1 MLSAAWRKPAA
12 QPLTCPF
19 LRAPAVQPFD
29 CPDLWRPTGPT
40 PQPPPCP
47 LCRLRRRRL
56 WRFRRTEHALSST
69 ISAPEISRARLAW
82 TRSPSLGQSVSRPIN
97 TPSREHLA
105 HEARQRVARRTQS
118 ARQREGEGG
127 GGGAGEGRIDS
138 GSLLS
143 ALAPPAAAPVS
154 VFVARCVLRE
164 RTAQAQDGGGGG
176 AGALQRPMAR
186 GEERAEDLLRARLVQ
201 G

>member
-1 MLSAAWRKPAA
+1 M
-12 QPLTCPF
+12 
-19 LRAPAVQPFD
+19 
-29 CPDLWRPTGPT
+29 
-40 PQPPPCP
+40 
-47 LCRLRRRRL
+47 
-56 WRFRRTEHALSST
+56 
-69 ISAPEISRARLAW
+69 
-82 TRSPSLGQSVSRPIN
+82 
-97 TPSREHLA
+97 
-105 HEARQRVARRTQS
+105 ARRTQS

>member
-127 GGGAGEGRIDS
+127 GGGAGEGRIDRR
-138 GSLLS
+138 LS
-143 ALAPPAAAPVS
+143 PLCSSPPCCRACQRIRRTLRTARADCPGAGRRRRRCRRPAAADG
-154 VFVARCVLRE
+154 ARR
-164 RTAQAQDGGGGG
+164 G
-176 AGALQRPMAR
+176 AG
-186 GEERAEDLLRARLVQ
+186 
-201 G
+201 

>member
-19 LRAPAVQPFD
+19 LRPPAVQPFD
-29 CPDLWRPTGPT
+29 CPDPLRPTRPT

-47 LCRLRRRRL
+47 WCRLRRRRL

-69 ISAPEISRARLAW
+69 ISAPEISRARLAC

-97 TPSREHLA
+97 TPSREHPA
-105 HEARQRVARRTQS
+105 HEAGQRVARRTRAQ
-118 ARQREGEGG
+118 AREMGEGG
-127 GGGAGEGRIDS
+127 QGGATGGGVDGR
-138 GSLLS
+138 LS
-143 ALAPPAAAPVS
+143 AIAPPAAAPVG
-154 VFVARCVLRE
+154 VVVARCVLRE
-164 RTAQAQDGGGGG
+164 RTAQAHDGGGGG